1 MLELVVNSL
10 LLTAIIVRGDDDK
23 MLKICDQLPVDMDI
37 TDVLDEGRIVFEE
50 VVIPVVPEH
59 YALTS
64 PFSNYMNAFDASRG
78 IILRPILDGV
88 QRHDNDESVFAGTSI
103 VATIVCS
110 RDNKIIPKKGNAN
123 INNLATNSPVVV
135 VLYLFFKDAMFIMF
149 RMLKIHVV
157 SYLETHVRCGS
168 LQ

>member
-1 MLELVVNSL
+1 MLPRCNTYSTSTYGFDFHVP
-10 LLTAIIVRGDDDK
+10 K
-23 MLKICDQLPVDMDI
+23 PI
-37 TDVLDEGRIVFEE
+37 T
-50 VVIPVVPEH
+50 
-59 YALTS
+59 
-64 PFSNYMNAFDASRG
+64 G
-78 IILRPILDGV
+78 IWCP
-88 QRHDNDESVFAGTSI
+88 DESVFAGTSI

-157 SYLETHVRCGS
+157 SYLETHVRCGL